1 MPFEEDTKQQ
11 PSETPAEE
19 DTPETTDSA
28 PAEPTGDTAEQPTA
42 AADEAAAEEPAEPLQ
57 PLDVHALLR
66 LSVAQF
72 AATAWQKMGLQPDPF
87 TNTIVKD
94 IDQARIAIDAA
105 ADLLKHLQ
113 PSLQG
118 QEARD
123 HQTMLTDL
131 RLNFVKQSESQ
142 ESTD

>member
-19 DTPETTDSA
+19 TPETTDSA
-28 PAEPTGDTAEQPTA
+28 PAEPAGDTTEQPT
-42 AADEAAAEEPAEPLQ
+42 EPLQ

-66 LSVAQF
+66 LAFAQL
-72 AATAWQKMGLQPDPF
+72 ASAAWQKMGLQPDPF
-87 TNTIVKD
+87 TNTVVKD
-94 IDQARIAIDAA
+94 VDQARVAIDAA

-123 HQTMLTDL
+123 YQTMLTDL

>member
-1 MPFEEDTKQQ
+1 MTSEEDPKQQ

-19 DTPETTDSA
+19 ERPEATDSA

-42 AADEAAAEEPAEPLQ
+42 STDEAAAEEPVEPLQ
-57 PLDVHALLR
+57 PLDIYALLR
-66 LSVAQF
+66 LSFAQL
-72 AATAWQKMGLQPDPF
+72 AAAAWQKMGLQPDPF

-94 IDQARIAIDAA
+94 IDQARLAIDAA

-123 HQTMLTDL
+123 YQTMLTDL
-131 RLNFVKQSESQ
+131 RLNFVKQSGTQ
-142 ESTD
+142 EKPD

>member
-1 MPFEEDTKQQ
+1 MTSEEDPKHQ

-19 DTPETTDSA
+19 ETPEATGSA

-42 AADEAAAEEPAEPLQ
+42 PADEAAAEEPVEPLQ
-57 PLDVHALLR
+57 PLDIYALLR
-66 LSVAQF
+66 LSFAQL

-87 TNTIVKD
+87 TNTVVKD
-94 IDQARIAIDAA
+94 IDQARVAIDAA

-123 HQTMLTDL
+123 YQTMLTDL
-131 RLNFVKQSESQ
+131 RLNFVKQSGTQ
-142 ESTD
+142 EKPD

>member
-1 MPFEEDTKQQ
+1 MPLEEDTKQQ

-19 DTPETTDSA
+19 DTPEATDSA

-42 AADEAAAEEPAEPLQ
+42 SADEEAAKEPVEPLQ
-57 PLDVHALLR
+57 PLDVHALLK
-66 LSVAQF
+66 LCFAQL
-72 AATAWQKMGLQPDPF
+72 AAAAWQKMGLQPDPF

-94 IDQARIAIDAA
+94 IDQARLAIDAA

-123 HQTMLTDL
+123 YQTMLTDL
-131 RLNFVKQSESQ
+131 RLNFVKQSESH
-142 ESTD
+142 EKTE